1 MGRKAVFNEA
11 GAWDDWRG
19 GVETAQQTWRSVLRE
34 VAAMSSV
41 DGVGGGGGARNR
53 NKQECGMI
61 FCPEQ
66 SGGDAAEAEILIFPH
81 ASCFLPTEVGGQKA
95 SG

>member
-1 MGRKAVFNEA
+1 MRQEPGMIGE
-11 GAWDDWRG
+11 G
-19 GVETAQQTWRSVLRE
+19 VLRQLSRPGE
-34 VAAMSSV
+34 GSIRCPE
-41 DGVGGGGGARNR
+41 GGGSYVLSRWGRGWEGARNR

-66 SGGDAAEAEILIFPH
+66 GGGDVAEAEILIFPH

>member
-1 MGRKAVFNEA
+1 
-11 GAWDDWRG
+11 
-19 GVETAQQTWRSVLRE
+19 
-34 VAAMSSV
+34 
-41 DGVGGGGGARNR
+41 
-53 NKQECGMI
+53 MI

-66 SGGDAAEAEILIFPH
+66 GGGDVAEAEILIFPH